1 MKHNLMG
8 KEKIE
13 NLGFSEVNSFEN
25 ETEVRM
31 QLDDLLEEKKFV
43 QEVSRD

>member
-13 NLGFSEVNSFEN
+13 NLGFTQVNSFEN
-25 ETEVRM
+25 ETEVT
-31 QLDDLLEEKKFV
+31 FFY
-43 QEVSRD
+43 